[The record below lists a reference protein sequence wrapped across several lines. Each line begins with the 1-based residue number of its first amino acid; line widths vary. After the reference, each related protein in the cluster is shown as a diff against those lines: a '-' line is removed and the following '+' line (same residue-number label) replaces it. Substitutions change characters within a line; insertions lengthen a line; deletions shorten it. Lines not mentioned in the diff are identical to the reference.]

1 MSMHTTLHGCSEPM
15 AAYTTAETSEC
26 SGEGWARR
34 GRAGGQQYFR
44 QRCGLSVGTF
54 KKKENGEQKN
64 VAYVYGSM
72 IGNRP
77 NEATKLGRNTQ

>member
-1 MSMHTTLHGCSEPM
+1 MLGRGLG
-15 AAYTTAETSEC
+15 TSL
-26 SGEGWARR
+26 GEQVVNNTFVNVAVCLWVLLKKRR
-34 GRAGGQQYFR
+34 TGRNR
-44 QRCGLSVGTF
+44 
-54 KKKENGEQKN
+54 EQKN